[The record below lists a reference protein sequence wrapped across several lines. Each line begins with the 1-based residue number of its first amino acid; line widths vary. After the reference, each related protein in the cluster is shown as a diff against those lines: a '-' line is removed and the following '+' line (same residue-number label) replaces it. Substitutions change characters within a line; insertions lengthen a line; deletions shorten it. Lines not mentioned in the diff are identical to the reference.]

1 MTSISIFRPVLKKQ
15 SFLSSSL
22 LNVVNRVF
30 TRTGITI
37 SEKQEL
43 ARRYRR
49 IVFFLCA
56 GKPSKFDYEDFG
68 APARNYCSD
77 LLSVGKWEKGREQI
91 MLF

>member
-30 TRTGITI
+30 KRTGIMI

-43 ARRYRR
+43 AGRY
-49 IVFFLCA
+49 
-56 GKPSKFDYEDFG
+56 E
-68 APARNYCSD
+68 
-77 LLSVGKWEKGREQI
+77 E
-91 MLF
+91 